1 MMAFDAA
8 TALIVRHATP
18 DMGGARPIA
27 GAGGAMS
34 GEAAHNLD
42 YNSRAKEWEE
52 KGGIDREPTE
62 EDVRYSELGKQLD
75 YVSRMGDWRHKGE
88 GKMVD
93 CTFFGQHGAVSREEV
108 EADMLRCGGCYM
120 RSLVTV
126 DRRQAEEIGMTT
138 KADFEA
144 LLRSTWARSIVGER
158 ERTTSGGRKMP
169 AVKGWGVTDNVL
181 DVRWVANYHTD
192 QENNL
197 HCHITTWFENGAK
210 SFDREGWTVSA
221 AATRGQKL
229 MVYREAYREVLR
241 TKVYPEKDLARSVA
255 VAQLKTEL
263 GIPLSAR
270 ERQRIER
277 LSESVGKKVE
287 LRRTLD
293 GKGEQAVGKKV
304 EAMRTVYDN
313 GSGRKASY
321 HLLEASAREVH
332 KELRE
337 WSIPYKDALEDYRA
351 HVLVQADANGL
362 AVRTDDD
369 PIAMEDVGAKEIV
382 QHIRDRYVM
391 GQMEGLVK
399 ARIVP
404 AVEMLAS
411 RDGIARALG
420 KEAAHEVFTREGLVK
435 ALNTVCKPEQAADAL
450 REQGGADRIASQMV
464 DLPAVRASI
473 EKVADMM
480 VSQSRHLPENLPK
493 EKAVEIARESMLS
506 RIKGSLQRDGIRFAN
521 QESGKIASHV
531 VREELSRMGRG
542 VIEAA
547 TRENGIQLGLTRLE
561 SIEVKQAVQDIGR
574 MALDGAHRDDDRM
587 QAAVCQATN
596 IIVSSPAFNVLIS
609 RAAEAYAA
617 STGKATDKA
626 VSEIKPRVQHAVENQ
641 VVQCAPVVEQM
652 RIEAIASQPAVGYV
666 PPPSLGIG
674 STAADLVSAIA
685 SGLGK
690 EALRKEGRRP
700 SASGREQR
708 YLDIGEERSRGQ

>member
-169 AVKGWGVTDNVL
+169 AVKGWGVTTNVL

-197 HCHITTWFENGAK
+197 HCHIMTWFENGAK

-304 EAMRTVYDN
+304 EAMRAVYDN
-313 GSGRKASY
+313 GSGRKASF

-450 REQGGADRIASQMV
+450 REQGGADRVASQMV

-480 VSQSRHLPENLPK
+480 VSQSRHLSENLPK

-547 TRENGIQLGLTRLE
+547 TRENGVQLGLTRLE

-652 RIEAIASQPAVGYV
+652 RIEAIAAQPAVGYV

>member
-1 MMAFDAA
+1 MAFDAA

-42 YNSRAKEWEE
+42 YNSRSKEWEE

-62 EDVRYSELGKQLD
+62 EDVRYSEVARQLD
-75 YVSRMGDWRHKGE
+75 YVSRMGDWQHKGE
-88 GKMVD
+88 DEMID
-93 CTFFGQHGAVSREEV
+93 CTFFGQHGAVSREEI

-126 DRRQAEEIGMTT
+126 DRRQAEEVGMTA

-158 ERTTSGGRKMP
+158 ERTTSSGKQLP

-210 SFDREGWTVSA
+210 SFDKEGWTVSA

-229 MVYREAYREVLR
+229 IVYREAYREILR
-241 TKVYPEKDLARSVA
+241 TRVYPEKDFARSVV

-263 GIPLSAR
+263 GIPLGDR
-270 ERQRIER
+270 ERQRLER

-293 GKGEQAVGKKV
+293 DNGKQAVGKKI
-304 EAMRTVYDN
+304 EAMRAVYEN

-321 HLLEASAREVH
+321 HLLEASARDAH

-337 WSIPYKDALEDYRA
+337 WSVPYKDALEDYRA

-369 PIAMEDVGAKEIV
+369 PIAMEIV
-382 QHIRDRYVM
+382 QHMRDRYVM
-391 GQMEGLVK
+391 RQMEGLVK

-411 RDGIARALG
+411 REGIARALG
-420 KEAAHEVFTREGLVK
+420 KEAAQEILPREDIVK
-435 ALNTVCKPEQAADAL
+435 ALNSVCKPEQAVETL
-450 REQGGADRIASQMV
+450 QEQGGADRVASRMV
-464 DLPAVRASI
+464 DLPVVRASI
-473 EKVADMM
+473 EKTADMM
-480 VSQSRHLPENLPK
+480 VSQSKQLPEPLPK
-493 EKAVEIARESMLS
+493 EKAVEIARESVLS

-521 QESGKIASHV
+521 QESGRIASHV
-531 VREELSRMGRG
+531 VRDELSRLGRG
-542 VIEAA
+542 VVEAA
-547 TRENGIQLGLTRLE
+547 TRDNGIQLGMTRME
-561 SIEVKQAVQDIGR
+561 SMEVRQAVQDIGR
-574 MALDGAHRDDDRM
+574 MVLDGVPRDDERV
-587 QAAVCQATN
+587 QAAVFQATSL
-596 IIVSSPAFNVLIS
+596 ITSSPAFDTLIS
-609 RAAEAYAA
+609 RAAETYAA

-626 VSEIKPRVQHAVENQ
+626 AGEIRPKVQHAVENQ
-641 VVQCAPVVEQM
+641 VVQRAPVIEQA
-652 RIEAIASQPAVGYV
+652 RIEALATQPAVGYV

-674 STAADLVSAIA
+674 STAAELVSAIA

-700 SASGREQR
+700 AVSGREQR
-708 YLDIGEERSRGQ
+708 YLDIGEERSRNR

>member
-34 GEAAHNLD
+34 SEAAHNLD

-210 SFDREGWTVSA
+210 SFGKEGWTVSA
-221 AATRGQKL
+221 SATRGQKL

-304 EAMRTVYDN
+304 EAMRAVYDN

-411 RDGIARALG
+411 HDGIARALG
-420 KEAAHEVFTREGLVK
+420 KEAAQEALSREDLVK
-435 ALNTVCKPEQAADAL
+435 ALSSVCKPEQAVGAL
-450 REQGGADRIASQMV
+450 LELGGADRVASRMA
-464 DLPAVRASI
+464 DLPAVKASI
-473 EKVADMM
+473 DKAADMI
-480 VSQSRHLPENLPK
+480 VLQSKQLHGPLPK
-493 EKAVEIARESMLS
+493 EKAVEVARESMLS
-506 RIKGSLQRDGIRFAN
+506 RIKGSLQRDGIRIAN
-521 QESGKIASHV
+521 REAGRIASHV
-531 VREELSRMGRG
+531 VRDELSRLGRG

-547 TRENGIQLGLTRLE
+547 TCENGIQLGLTRLE
-561 SIEVKQAVQDIGR
+561 SMEVCQAVQDVGR
-574 MALDGAHRDDDRM
+574 LALDGIPRDDDRV
-587 QAAVCQATN
+587 QAALSRATDP
-596 IIVSSPAFNVLIS
+596 IVSSPAFDALVS
-609 RAAEAYAA
+609 RAAETYAA

-626 VSEIKPRVQHAVENQ
+626 ASEIRPKVQHAVESQ
-641 VVQCAPVVEQM
+641 VVQRAPVIEQA
-652 RIEAIASQPAVGYV
+652 RIEAIATQPAVGYV

-674 STAADLVSAIA
+674 STAAELVSAIA

-700 SASGREQR
+700 AASGREQR
-708 YLDIGEERSRGQ
+708 YLDIGEERSRNQ

>member
-93 CTFFGQHGAVSREEV
+93 CTFSGQHGAVSREEV

-304 EAMRTVYDN
+304 EAMRAVYDN

>member
-229 MVYREAYREVLR
+229 MLYREAYREVLR

-304 EAMRTVYDN
+304 EAMRAVYDN

-708 YLDIGEERSRGQ
+708 YLDIGEERSRG